1 MPLSSGLVDT
11 SDEDVG
17 TESSDDSD
25 DDEPSTSTPLI
36 HVGDLFLILS
46 LGFKQGRVG
55 FQLEEKVGEVDG
67 KENDGG
73 TSRKDQE
80 TSERAVGWVWC
91 AILKELEEVL
101 GIVQFGCVV

>member
-11 SDEDVG
+11 SNQNVG
-17 TESSDDSD
+17 TESSDNSD

-46 LGFKQGRVG
+46 LGLKQSRVG

-91 AILKELEEVL
+91 AILKELE
-101 GIVQFGCVV
+101 

>member
-11 SDEDVG
+11 SNKDIG
-17 TESSDDSD
+17 AESSDNSN

-46 LGFKQGRVG
+46 FGLKQGRVG
-55 FQLEEKVGEVDG
+55 LQLEEQVGEVDG

-91 AILKELEEVL
+91 AILKELE
-101 GIVQFGCVV
+101 

>member
-11 SDEDVG
+11 SNQNVG
-17 TESSDDSD
+17 TESSDNSD

-46 LGFKQGRVG
+46 LGLKQSRVG

-67 KENDGG
+67 KEDNGG

-91 AILKELEEVL
+91 AILKELE
-101 GIVQFGCVV
+101 

>member
-11 SDEDVG
+11 SDKDIG
-17 TESSDDSD
+17 TEGSDNSD

-67 KENDGG
+67 KENDGC

-91 AILKELEEVL
+91 AILKELE
-101 GIVQFGCVV
+101 